1 MGPGCPVCI
10 TDMPEID
17 EGVALA
23 LQGVR
28 IATYGDM
35 IRVPGSA
42 GSLADAR
49 AAGAKVDVRTP
60 TTAAMRPG
68 LHLLQARRLVLDVAR
83 QPIARFSR

>member
-1 MGPGCPVCI
+1 MI
-10 TDMPEID
+10 LTDKQTQKPTIQKP
-17 EGVALA
+17 

-49 AAGAKVDVRTP
+49 AAGAKVDVVYSVAQ
-60 TTAAMRPG
+60 AANLIG
-68 LHLLQARRLVLDVAR
+68 KA
-83 QPIARFSR
+83 